1 MEDKKMFNK
10 GEHLLEVED
19 QMLIEPVAIETLN
32 NMINHILSS
41 SNSNKECLVREV
53 NKEIVT
59 LKITPINNNLT
70 IQLDRDLKE
79 LEGMFKVI

>member
-1 MEDKKMFNK
+1 MFNK
-10 GEHLLEVED
+10 GEHLLEVVD
-19 QMLIEPVAIETLN
+19 QMHIEQEVDIETLN
-32 NMINHILSS
+32 NMINSIHSSKSS
-41 SNSNKECLVREV
+41 SKDCLVREA

-59 LKITPINNNLT
+59 LKITHISNSNLT